1 MGKRLFL
8 ALSAALLAVSA
19 CGGSQG
25 EPVEPQGPAQSPAQ
39 AEQAT
44 VPKQEAP
51 PPVEAKGNAS
61 ADLIPRKVF
70 FGDPDRAGV
79 QISPDG
85 KNLSWLAPV
94 DGVLNVWVAP
104 RSDLS
109 KAKAVTGDKSRPVRN
124 YFWAF
129 DNQHIV
135 YMQDAGGNENWH
147 VFSVNLTKGAT
158 VDLTPKP
165 KVQARVEKTSYK
177 HPHEIVVGLNDR
189 NPQLHDLYEVNL
201 DTGAMKLL
209 EQNPGFIGYQLDDDF
224 NAKLAVTMTP
234 DGGMMVLEKTTKKAT
249 KKADQKADQ
258 KAAAQAPSFPGWKK
272 LYSVGP
278 EDSLTTSPIAFDR
291 GGRHL
296 YMWDSRGRNTSA
308 LASLDLKTGKSKI
321 LAADPKADGL
331 GILIHPTKK
340 TVEAVSFTYAKRA
353 WTVLDRRMKKDYAA
367 LAKLSAGEPQVTAT
381 TLDLSTWVVAYLV
394 DDGPVRYYLYD
405 HKHRKGT
412 FLFTNRAALEDLKL
426 AKMHPEIIKSRD
438 GLELVDYLTLP
449 PASDPDGD
457 GKPTA
462 AQPTV
467 LLVHGGPWA
476 RDDWG
481 YNALHQLLANRGYAV
496 LSVNYRG
503 STGLGKAFLNAGNKE
518 WAGKMHDDLIDSV
531 NWAVA
536 QGIAQ
541 KDKVC
546 IMGGSYGGYAT
557 LVGLTFTP
565 DTFACGVDIVG
576 PSNILTLLASI
587 PAYWKPM
594 QDVFKTRVGDWT
606 TPEGKKM
613 LLDRSPLSHVDAIK
627 APLLIG
633 QGANDPRVK
642 QAEADQ
648 IVAAMKQKK
657 IPVSYILFP
666 DEGHGFARE
675 PNRLAFFAAAE
686 AFLSAHIGGQYEPA
700 TADQLKGTTMK
711 VEDGVYG
718 IPGFPALMQTLGK

>member
-1 MGKRLFL
+1 MGKRRSL

-19 CGGSQG
+19 CGGSQS
-25 EPVEPQGPAQSPAQ
+25 EPAEPQVAAQPPAQ
-39 AEQAT
+39 AEQQIT
-44 VPKQEAP
+44 PKEVVPA
-51 PPVEAKGNAS
+51 PVEAKGNPS
-61 ADLIPRKVF
+61 NDLIPRDVF

-85 KNLSWLAPV
+85 KSLSWLAPV

-104 RSDLS
+104 TGDLS
-109 KAKAVTGDKSRPVRN
+109 KAKAVTGDKTRPVRQ

-135 YMQDAGGNENWH
+135 YMQDTGGNENWH
-147 VFSVNLTKGAT
+147 VFSVDLAKGAT
-158 VDLTPKP
+158 KDLTPKK
-165 KVQARVEKTSYK
+165 KVQARVEAVSYK
-177 HPHEIVVGLNDR
+177 HPREIVIGLNDR
-189 NPQLHDLYEVNL
+189 NPQLHDLYLVDLE
-201 DTGAMKLL
+201 TGAMKLL
-209 EQNPGFIGYQLDDDF
+209 EQNPGFLGYSLDDDF
-224 NAKLAVTMTP
+224 DVQLAITMTP
-234 DGGMMVLEKTTKKAT
+234 DGGMKVLEKAPQKKA
-249 KKADQKADQ
+249 KKAKKDD
-258 KAAAQAPSFPGWKK
+258 KAAAAPSFPGWKE
-272 LYSVGP
+272 LYTVGP
-278 EDSLTTSPIAFDR
+278 EDSLSTRPIDFDKS
-291 GGRHL
+291 GRHL

-308 LASLDLKTGKSKI
+308 LVSLDLKTGKTKV
-321 LAADPKADGL
+321 LAEDPKADGSGVFL
-331 GILIHPTKK
+331 HPTKK
-340 TVEAVSFTYAKRA
+340 TVEAVSFTYEKRK
-353 WTVLDRRMKKDYAA
+353 WKILDKRMKKDYAA
-367 LAKLSAGEPQVTAT
+367 LTKLSDGEPAVTST
-381 TLDLSTWVVAYLV
+381 SLDLKTWVVAYLV

-405 HKHRKGT
+405 HKQRKGS
-412 FLFTNRAALEDLKL
+412 FLFTNRTALEKLQL
-426 AKMHPEIIKSRD
+426 AKMHPEIVKSRD
-438 GLELVDYLTLP
+438 GLDLVDYLSLP
-449 PASDPDGD
+449 PASDPDAD
-457 GKPTA
+457 GKPA
-462 AQPTV
+462 SALPMV

-481 YNALHQLLANRGYAV
+481 YNPLHQLLANRGYAV

-503 STGLGKAFLNAGNKE
+503 STGLGKAFLNAGNME

-565 DTFACGVDIVG
+565 DVFACGVNIVG

-587 PAYWKPM
+587 PPYWKPM

-613 LLDRSPLSHVDAIK
+613 LIDRSPLTHVNAIK

-648 IVAAMKQKK
+648 IVNAMQAKK

-666 DEGHGFARE
+666 DEGHGFARV
-675 PNRLAFFAAAE
+675 PNKLAFFAAAE
-686 AFLSAHIGGQYEPA
+686 AFLSAHLGGQYEPA
-700 TADQLKGTTMK
+700 TAAQLKGTTMK

-718 IPGFPALMQTLGK
+718 IPGFPALMSDLGQK